1 MGAVKS
7 LEQARALREARE
19 ILKASIRPGAAIWKR
34 RSGPSWGTS
43 FKRNVL
49 VELLP
54 SLELRVTDSKTGE
67 LITQGPAWTASGP
80 ERNGNTP

>member
-1 MGAVKS
+1 MGAIKS
-7 LEQARALREARE
+7 MDQARALREARE
-19 ILKASIRPGAAIWKR
+19 ILKASIRPGASIWKR
-34 RSGPSWGTS
+34 RSGPNWGTS

-67 LITQGPAWTASGP
+67 LIAQGPAWVEGGD
-80 ERNGNTP
+80 RFTPSR